1 MPYALNRQVWNTAWR
16 PAWTT
21 ASSGSS
27 PCLRILRRAAP
38 VSACPIPGGPY
49 RYLENTMSV
58 KRPDK
63 ADFLIAAQDHGYDLS
78 DSQMASFLSLADET
92 LGSYEAIDELY
103 AAHVAQPTPLRE
115 HSKPTEAENL
125 HGAWYV
131 KTHIAGAASG
141 PLAGRTVVIKDNVSV
156 AGVPMA
162 NGSLSLDGYVP
173 SEDATVVKRLL
184 AAGATVVGKS
194 VCEDL
199 CFSGASF
206 TSATGAVKN
215 PWDLTRN
222 AGGSSSG
229 SAVLVALQEVD
240 MAIGGDQGGSIRM
253 PSAWSGIVG
262 HKPTYSL
269 VPYTGAFPIER
280 TIDHVGPM
288 ANNVRDCAV
297 MLDVIAGADGLDS
310 RQKNP
315 PAVSCVA
322 TLDQGVAGLKIGLL
336 REGFA
341 IPGMSEPQVDALVRA
356 AVAQLESLGATV
368 GEASA
373 PWHRGVALDMWN
385 VIATDGAAYQM
396 LQGNGYG
403 MNVDG
408 YYDPDIMSYFG
419 TRRREHANAL
429 SSSVRAVALTGHYSL
444 KNLHGAYYAKARML
458 VPELTRQY
466 DEAFKNFDVLVL
478 PTMPFVATT
487 LTAADAPI
495 EEYVHSALNMLAN
508 TAPFDLT
515 GHPATS
521 IPAGLAEGLPV
532 AMMIVAPRFKDALAL
547 RVAQAYETARGAFPT
562 PPGV

>member
-1 MPYALNRQVWNTAWR
+1 
-16 PAWTT
+16 
-21 ASSGSS
+21 
-27 PCLRILRRAAP
+27 
-38 VSACPIPGGPY
+38 
-49 RYLENTMSV
+49 MSI
-58 KRPDK
+58 KRPEN
-63 ADFLIAAQDHGYDLS
+63 ADFLLAAQDHGYDLS
-78 DSQMASFLSLADET
+78 DSQMQAYLNLADKS
-92 LGSYEAIDELY
+92 LNSYEAIDALY

-115 HSKPTEAENL
+115 HSKPLPAENL
-125 HGAWYV
+125 HAAWYV
-131 KTHIAGAASG
+131 KTHITGAAEG
-141 PLAGRTVVIKDNVSV
+141 PLKGRTVVIKDNVSV

-162 NGSLSLDGYVP
+162 NGSLSLEGYMP

-206 TSATGAVKN
+206 TSASGAVKN
-215 PWDLTRN
+215 PWDMTRN

-229 SAVLVALQEVD
+229 SAVLVSLGEVD

-288 ANNVRDCAV
+288 ANTVRDCAL

-315 PAVSCVA
+315 PAVHCLA

-341 IPGMSEPQVDALVRA
+341 IPGMSEPQVDALVKA
-356 AVAQLESLGATV
+356 AVAQLESLGAIV

-373 PWHRGVALDMWN
+373 PWHSGVALDMWN

-408 YYDPDIMSYFG
+408 YYDPDIMSYYG
-419 TRRREHANAL
+419 AKRREHANSL
-429 SSSVRAVALTGHYSL
+429 SHSVRAVALTGHYSL
-444 KNLHGAYYAKARML
+444 KNLHGASYAKARML

-466 DEAFKNFDVLVL
+466 DEAFKSFDVLVM
-478 PTMPFVATT
+478 PTMPFVATP
-487 LTAADAPI
+487 LTAPDAPI
-495 EEYVHSALNMLAN
+495 EEYVDSALNMLAN
-508 TAPFDLT
+508 TAPFDIT

-521 IPAGLAEGLPV
+521 IPAGLADGLPV
-532 AMMIVAPRFKDALAL
+532 AMMIVAPRFQDALAL
-547 RVAQAYETARGAFPT
+547 RVAQAYEQVRGEFPK
-562 PPGV
+562 PPRSS